1 LWADTIA
8 ELWDDEERRA
18 ELGRRG
24 RVQAQRF
31 SWVRAARETL
41 QVYRRAVD
49 GRTPL
54 IAPPSV
60 AVSAGTPAQ
69 TLAVPLSAL
78 GETHCPRCGAAWF
91 DAQLTVEAHVQPA
104 DMSSPPLQLDR
115 AARLCPKC
123 GRVQLQAHAA
133 QPAETAVAAVPE
145 PTPREPALMANM
157 TSGAASLDETSLVE
171 IASEVAP
178 LELPPETGETHQP
191 ADQQPENGVETPD
204 LPPRTVATETAAEQ
218 LSIVQATDLLLPAGL
233 PDTPAASHENGVTG
247 DTEVKQEE
255 HGAVV
260 GELPHDAGPPA
271 KTPGARSSRRKK
283 ARPEKQ

>member
-1 LWADTIA
+1 
-8 ELWDDEERRA
+8 
-18 ELGRRG
+18 
-24 RVQAQRF
+24 
-31 SWVRAARETL
+31 
-41 QVYRRAVD
+41 
-49 GRTPL
+49 
-54 IAPPSV
+54 
-60 AVSAGTPAQ
+60 
-69 TLAVPLSAL
+69 
-78 GETHCPRCGAAWF
+78 
-91 DAQLTVEAHVQPA
+91 
-104 DMSSPPLQLDR
+104 
-115 AARLCPKC
+115 
-123 GRVQLQAHAA
+123 
-133 QPAETAVAAVPE
+133 
-145 PTPREPALMANM
+145 MANM